1 MKHVTLTMLMAL
13 IVSFSLNANTI
24 QPIIFDDPTFD
35 IHSSGLSAEQRS
47 FFHQYIYA
55 IDRINAGEDAE
66 KYLVMERTDDADQ
79 IVVAPLLG
87 AINFDQGRPYN
98 NHCPYINGGRAV
110 TGCVATAMAM
120 VMRYYNFPAKGTGT
134 VKYTGGSEGEQTFVL
149 DDHPFDWANILP
161 TYEDGNYNQQQA
173 DAVANLML
181 ACGAALTMNYSKDG
195 SGAKTERVPGLL
207 KNNFFF
213 NKEVRYIDVSTSSDP
228 ELDITYW
235 GEDVVR
241 PDLELGR
248 PLIFAGYPAIG
259 QTGHCFVIDGYMIK
273 NGLYY
278 YHVNWGWG
286 GAGNSWC
293 LLTRL
298 QDNDGNN
305 YSGHNL
311 SMVYFIHPNNQ
322 QAIEQTEADKNVR
335 ATKELRNGQVV
346 IIRNNRVYS
355 VQGQRIE

>member
-1 MKHVTLTMLMAL
+1 MKHVTTTVLLAVL
-13 IVSFSLNANTI
+13 FSLSLNAQNVR
-24 QPIIFDDPTFD
+24 PVIFDDPTFD
-35 IHSSGLSAEQRS
+35 IQSPELTPEQRS
-47 FFHQYIYA
+47 FFDQYVLA
-55 IDRINAGEDAE
+55 MQRIEAGEDAE
-66 KYLVMERTDDADQ
+66 KFFVMERTNDADG

-87 AINFDQGRPYN
+87 EINFNQGNPYN
-98 NHCPYINGGRAV
+98 KFCPYINGGRAV

-120 VMRYYNFPAKGTGT
+120 IMRYYNFPAKGTGS
-134 VKYTGGSEGEQTFVL
+134 VKYTGGSDGEQTFVL
-149 DDHPFDWANILP
+149 DDHPFDWPNILP
-161 TYEDGNYNQQQA
+161 TYDFVNYTTEQA

-181 ACGAALTMNYSKDG
+181 ACGAALQMNYSKDG
-195 SGAKTERVPGLL
+195 SGAQTERVPGLL

-213 NKEVRYIDVSTSSDP
+213 SSDVRYIDVSNSSNP
-228 ELDITYW
+228 EQDITYW

-248 PLIFAGYPAIG
+248 PLIFAGHPAIG
-259 QTGHCFVIDGYMIK
+259 QTGHCFVVDGYKIE

-298 QDNDGNN
+298 EDAEGSN

-311 SMVYFIHPNNQ
+311 SMVYYIHPNYP
-322 QAIEQTEADKNVR
+322 AAVEQVESSEA
-335 ATKELRNGQVV
+335 ATKTLRDGQL
-346 IIRNNRVYS
+346 IIQRNNATYS
-355 VQGQRIE
+355 AQGQRIQ